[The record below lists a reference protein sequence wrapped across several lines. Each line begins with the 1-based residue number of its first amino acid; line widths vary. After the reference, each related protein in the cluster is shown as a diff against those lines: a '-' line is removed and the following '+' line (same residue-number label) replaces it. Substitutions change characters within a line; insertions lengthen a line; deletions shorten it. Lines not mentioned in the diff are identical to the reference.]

1 VSVVYLT
8 RQQLDLILEFTEG
21 HEFSVSLEE
30 GESGERY
37 VTANLMDAD
46 GNVIDTRTWSW
57 TGQALRPEELEKG
70 SE

>member
-1 VSVVYLT
+1 MSVVYLT
-8 RQQLDLILEFTEG
+8 RQQLDKLIEFTEG
-21 HEFSVSLEE
+21 HRFSINLEE

-46 GNVIDTRTWSW
+46 GNLTDTRTWSW
-57 TGQALRPEELEKG
+57 TGQTLRPEELEQG

>member
-1 VSVVYLT
+1 MSVVYLT
-8 RQQLDLILEFTEG
+8 RQQLDKLIEFTKG
-21 HEFSVSLEE
+21 QEFTVSLEE

-57 TGQALRPEELEKG
+57 TGQTLQSEELEKG